1 MKYTIL
7 EAIKELKP
15 GAIHVIRGVYG
26 QLTYSGIEWLD
37 ETQTKP
43 TEAEINTKITEL
55 DAAEPM
61 RLLRKERN
69 SLLDKTDWTQ
79 HDDVP
84 SETKTKWQTYRQQLR
99 DLPSSA
105 SPTLDSDYNLNFSS
119 VTWPTEPT

>member
-7 EAIKELKP
+7 EALKELKP
-15 GAIHVIRGVYG
+15 EATWSISGNN
-26 QLTYSGIEWLD
+26 YSDLEWQD
-37 ETQTKP
+37 SSKTKP
-43 TEAEINTKITEL
+43 TETEINTKISDL
-55 DAAEPM
+55 DAAESM

-69 SLLDKTDWTQ
+69 SLLNQTDWTQ

-99 DLPSSA
+99 DLPASA

>member
-7 EAIKELKP
+7 EALKELKP
-15 GAIHVIRGVYG
+15 EAIWTINGNN
-26 QLTYSGIEWLD
+26 YSDLEWQD
-37 ETQTKP
+37 SSETKP
-43 TEAEINTKITEL
+43 TETEINTKISDL

-69 SLLDKTDWTQ
+69 SLLDQTDWTQ

>member
-1 MKYTIL
+1 M
-7 EAIKELKP
+7 
-15 GAIHVIRGVYG
+15 
-26 QLTYSGIEWLD
+26 TYSGIEWLD

-61 RLLRKERN
+61 KLLREERN
-69 SLLDKTDWTQ
+69 LLLKETDWTQ

-99 DLPSSA
+99 DLPASA
-105 SPTLDSDYNLNFSS
+105 SPKLDSNYNLDLNS

>member
-7 EAIKELKP
+7 EALKELRP
-15 GAIHVIRGVYG
+15 EAIWSINGNN
-26 QLTYSGIEWLD
+26 YSDLEWQD
-37 ETQTKP
+37 SSKTKP
-43 TEAEINTKITEL
+43 TETEINTKISDL

-69 SLLDKTDWTQ
+69 SLLNQTDWTQ

-99 DLPSSA
+99 DLPASA

>member
-7 EAIKELKP
+7 EALKELKP
-15 GAIHVIRGVYG
+15 EAIWSVSGNN
-26 QLTYSGIEWLD
+26 YSDLEWQD
-37 ETQTKP
+37 SSKTKP
-43 TEAEINTKITEL
+43 TETEINTKISDL
-55 DAAEPM
+55 DAAESM

-69 SLLDKTDWTQ
+69 SLLNQTDWTQ

-99 DLPSSA
+99 DLPASA

>member
-7 EAIKELKP
+7 EALKELKP
-15 GAIHVIRGVYG
+15 EAIWSVSGNN
-26 QLTYSGIEWLD
+26 YSDLNWQD
-37 ETQTKP
+37 SSKTKP
-43 TEAEINTKITEL
+43 TETEINTKISDL
-55 DAAEPM
+55 DAAESM

-69 SLLDKTDWTQ
+69 SLLNQTDWTQ

-99 DLPSSA
+99 DLPASA

>member
-7 EAIKELKP
+7 EALKELKP
-15 GAIHVIRGVYG
+15 EAIWTINGNN
-26 QLTYSGIEWLD
+26 YSDLEWQD
-37 ETQTKP
+37 SSETKP
-43 TEAEINTKITEL
+43 TETEINTKISDL

>member
-7 EAIKELKP
+7 EALKELKP
-15 GAIHVIRGVYG
+15 EATWSISGNN
-26 QLTYSGIEWLD
+26 YSDLEWQD
-37 ETQTKP
+37 SSKTKP
-43 TEAEINTKITEL
+43 TETEINTKISDL
-55 DAAEPM
+55 DAAESM

-69 SLLDKTDWTQ
+69 SLLNQTDWTQ

-99 DLPSSA
+99 DLPASA

-119 VTWPTEPT
+119 GTWPTEPT

>member
-7 EAIKELKP
+7 EALKELKP
-15 GAIHVIRGVYG
+15 EAIWTINGNN
-26 QLTYSGIEWLD
+26 YSDLEWQD
-37 ETQTKP
+37 SSKTKP
-43 TEAEINTKITEL
+43 TETEINTKISDL

>member
-7 EAIKELKP
+7 EAVKELKP
-15 GAIHVIRGVYG
+15 EAIWYISGNN
-26 QLTYSGIEWLD
+26 YSDLEWQD
-37 ETQTKP
+37 SSKTKP
-43 TEAEINTKITEL
+43 TETEINTKISDL

-69 SLLDKTDWTQ
+69 SLLNQTDWTQ

>member
-7 EAIKELKP
+7 EALKELQP
-15 GAIHVIRGVYG
+15 EAIWSINGNN
-26 QLTYSGIEWLD
+26 YSDLEWQD
-37 ETQTKP
+37 SSETKP
-43 TEAEINTKITEL
+43 TETEINTKISDL